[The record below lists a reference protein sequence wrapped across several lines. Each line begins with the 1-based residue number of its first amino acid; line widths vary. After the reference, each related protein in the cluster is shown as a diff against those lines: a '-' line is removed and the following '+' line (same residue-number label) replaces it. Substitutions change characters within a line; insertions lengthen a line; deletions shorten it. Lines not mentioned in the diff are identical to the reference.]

1 MKGMD
6 MILGLMGLLSQ
17 YVAEAELI
25 LLAAQQTDKEM
36 HCWGKE

>member
-25 LLAAQQTDKEM
+25 LLAARQTDKEM